1 MIRVIIALTEQDG
14 TNILKGQV
22 SKMKANSI
30 YLDYT
35 SNLAFEQREEKHC
48 PPISVTT
55 KAQALKK
62 RGRIRKERI
71 FMTSAA
77 AMVIAADLTLLGLIL
92 KIAQVI
98 AIQTQ
103 SYTMAGIYTTGMCFF
118 TLSLLESVAALKG
131 SGVIEALSYI
141 WKIITA
147 ACVSGLII
155 TSALFHQ
162 SAGGSII
169 ITAFIC
175 ICGYMTLKKK

>member
-77 AMVIAADLTLLGLIL
+77 AMVIAADLTLLRADTENSAGN
-92 KIAQVI
+92 
-98 AIQTQ
+98 
-103 SYTMAGIYTTGMCFF
+103 SYTDAVIYNGRHIHNRNVFF
-118 TLSLLESVAALKG
+118 HSYAA
-131 SGVIEALSYI
+131 
-141 WKIITA
+141 
-147 ACVSGLII
+147 
-155 TSALFHQ
+155 
-162 SAGGSII
+162 
-169 ITAFIC
+169 
-175 ICGYMTLKKK
+175 